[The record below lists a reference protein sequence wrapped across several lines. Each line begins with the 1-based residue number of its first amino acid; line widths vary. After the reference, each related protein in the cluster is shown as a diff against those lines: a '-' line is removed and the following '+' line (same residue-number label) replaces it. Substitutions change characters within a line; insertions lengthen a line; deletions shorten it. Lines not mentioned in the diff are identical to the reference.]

1 MIPYCSLLDHNNVP
15 LWSPDEG
22 ETVRENTEREGKG
35 MSQIESWEKLRGD
48 RGKEKGGRKG
58 EKEGGSKAGVC

>member
-1 MIPYCSLLDHNNVP
+1 MIPYCSLSDHNNVP
-15 LWSPDEG
+15 LWSLDER

-35 MSQIESWEKLRGD
+35 MSQIESWEKFRGD